1 MKKNLPRIVFCKK
14 CKNEKKKT
22 AEHFMYLNNY
32 SNIYNNVKLF
42 SFIYTYLLYIL
53 IFYNEAR

>member
-1 MKKNLPRIVFCKK
+1 
-14 CKNEKKKT
+14 
-22 AEHFMYLNNY
+22 MYLNNC

-53 IFYNEAR
+53 IFYNEAQ